1 MKKLFAW
8 VLLLPLTGC
17 AICKSSDSVEV
28 CRTKQRDH
36 GHADYTAAFRA
47 AGAPQ
52 ALAPGESKPGAPW
65 LRSLAVLVQ

>member
-1 MKKLFAW
+1 MKKLFAL

-36 GHADYTAAFRA
+36 GHADFTAAYHAAAPSRA
-47 AGAPQ
+47 GM
-52 ALAPGESKPGAPW
+52 PGESRLGVP
-65 LRSLAVLVQ
+65 